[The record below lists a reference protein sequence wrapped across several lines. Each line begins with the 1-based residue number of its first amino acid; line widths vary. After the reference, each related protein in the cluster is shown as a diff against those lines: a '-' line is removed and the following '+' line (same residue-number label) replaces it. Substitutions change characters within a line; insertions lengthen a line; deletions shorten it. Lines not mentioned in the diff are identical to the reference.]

1 VGVFSSENKFSTRLD
16 SRSKWGYTDAKWG
29 KVVESRATLF
39 LGQFEHS
46 LDDKNRLF
54 LPALFRGKNN
64 GSSFIMTQGLERCLF
79 LFPPSAWETLATKLE
94 HLPLSDKVEERAFK
108 RTLLA
113 GACEAA
119 ADPQGRILIP
129 QMLVDYAQIRRDA
142 VVLGVLHHVEIWS
155 RERWIPYQKKAR
167 ASFEKVAPHL
177 EL

>member
-1 VGVFSSENKFSTRLD
+1 
-16 SRSKWGYTDAKWG
+16 
-29 KVVESRATLF
+29 VVESSASLF

-46 LDDKNRLF
+46 LDGKNRLF

-79 LFPPSAWETLATKLE
+79 LFPESAWKTLASKLE
-94 HLPLSDKVEERAFK
+94 SLPLADKVEERAFK

-113 GACEAA
+113 GACEAGV
-119 ADPQGRILIP
+119 DPQGRILIP
-129 QMLVDYAQIRRDA
+129 QMLLEYAQIRREA
-142 VVLGVLHHVEIWS
+142 VILGVLNHVEIWS